1 MVGQVQH
8 GESGNRGRSVRLIA
22 PKANNWL
29 VPEAGPVL
37 FFLKES
43 SMDMG
48 LAGKVVIVTGG
59 AAGIGGAITELLAA
73 EGAVPVIFARRA
85 PDADWLARLGPS
97 AGWVEVELSDD
108 DQCRAAV
115 EKTRTRFGA
124 VYGLVNNAGVN
135 DGVGIEA
142 GPAAFRASL
151 DLNLIHYYT
160 LVHLLADDLKAA
172 TGAVVNISSK
182 TAVTGQG
189 NTSAYVAAKA
199 AQLGLT
205 REWAAAFAPH
215 GVRVNA
221 VIPAEVMTPLYSRWI
236 ETFDDPAAKLAEIAA
251 RIPLGQ
257 RMTDAAEIAA
267 MVVFALSD
275 KARHLT
281 GQWLFVDGGYTH
293 LDRALAGVGK

>member
-1 MVGQVQH
+1 MELG
-8 GESGNRGRSVRLIA
+8 
-22 PKANNWL
+22 
-29 VPEAGPVL
+29 
-37 FFLKES
+37 LK
-43 SMDMG
+43 
-48 LAGKVVIVTGG
+48 GKVVIVTGG
-59 AAGIGGAITELLAA
+59 AAGIGGAISELLAA

-85 PDADWLARLGPS
+85 PEADWLAGLGPD
-97 AGWVEVELSDD
+97 AGWVQVELSDD
-108 DQCRAAV
+108 DQCLAAV
-115 EKTRTRFGA
+115 DEARARFGA
-124 VYGLVNNAGVN
+124 IYGLVNNAGVN

-151 DLNLIHYYT
+151 DRNLIHYYT
-160 LVHLLADDLKAA
+160 LVHLLAEDLKSQA
-172 TGAVVNISSK
+172 GAIVNISSK

-221 VIPAEVMTPLYSRWI
+221 VIPAEVMTPLYARWI
-236 ETFDDPAAKLAEIAA
+236 ETFEDPAAKLAEITA

-257 RMTDAAEIAA
+257 RMTEAAEIAS

-275 KARHLT
+275 RARHLT

-293 LDRALAGVGK
+293 LDRALAGVGQ